1 MGVSV
6 TLRIIRTRWKKEK
19 RTNTTETSGAM
30 IKFQLDSGYHRAE
43 FDRWL
48 LRDKRRAALR
58 SKTITVPDAT
68 GRLG

>member
-1 MGVSV
+1 
-6 TLRIIRTRWKKEK
+6 
-19 RTNTTETSGAM
+19 M
-30 IKFQLDSGYHRAE
+30 IKFQLGSGYHRAE

>member
-1 MGVSV
+1 MGVNVAS
-6 TLRIIRTRWKKEK
+6 RIVRTRWKKEK
-19 RTNTTETSGAM
+19 RMNTTETSGAM
-30 IKFQLDSGYHRAE
+30 IKFQLGSGYHRAE

-58 SKTITVPDAT
+58 TKTITVPDAT